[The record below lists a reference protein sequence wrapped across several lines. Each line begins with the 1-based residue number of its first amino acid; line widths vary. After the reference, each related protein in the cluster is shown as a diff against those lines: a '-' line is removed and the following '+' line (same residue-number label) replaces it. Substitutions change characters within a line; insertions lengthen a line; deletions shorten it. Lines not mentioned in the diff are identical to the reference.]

1 MIGVHE
7 PPFFRVPSGARV
19 VVDIERDR
27 PSNRRKYLI
36 AGGIVLVLLGGT
48 AALMRMKPAVTTIDR
63 TLLTFDTVSVGD
75 VIRDVRAPGTLVPEH
90 IRIIVAT
97 TGGRV
102 EALPLRPGAKV
113 DAGTTIVQLSNT
125 DVELSALQVQQQITQ
140 AYASMAQMRS
150 FQQQERITQQG
161 AVAQLRTQQLDA
173 DRTARVLDSL
183 DRRQLS
189 SKNEIAAAHE
199 RAQELS
205 MRYALE
211 QRRTEQT
218 KASATEQMRL
228 AQDQIDGLKRIQ
240 QAQQTRVTS
249 MRVNAGESGQL
260 QSLGSPQLELGQWVN
275 SGIELAR
282 VAKSDRLKAVLH
294 VPENLAKDVAVG
306 QPTTVDTHDGV
317 VPGHVISIDPAARG
331 GTVTIEVSLEGPL
344 PKGARADLTVDGAI
358 QIERL
363 AHVLHVG
370 RPAYGAAEGVIRLFR
385 VTPNTGEATRINVSV
400 GKASVNDI
408 VVLKGLARGDSV
420 IISDMSQML
429 TDARVRLK

>member
-1 MIGVHE
+1 MWWL
-7 PPFFRVPSGARV
+7 
-19 VVDIERDR
+19 VDIERDR
-27 PSNRRKYLI
+27 PSNRRKYV
-36 AGGIVLVLLGGT
+36 IVGAVVAAVILGT
-48 AALMRMKPAVTTIDR
+48 AALTRLKPAVTTLER
-63 TLLTFDTVSVGD
+63 SKLTFDTVSIGD

-90 IRIIVAT
+90 VRIIVAT

-102 EALPLRPGAKV
+102 EALPLRPGASV
-113 DAGTTIVQLSNT
+113 QAGTTIIQLSNT

-140 AYASMAQMRS
+140 AYASLAQMRS

-161 AVAQLRTQQLDA
+161 AVAQLRTQHLDA
-173 DRTARVLDSL
+173 ERTARVLDSL

-199 RAQELS
+199 RAQEIS
-205 MRYALE
+205 MRYELE
-211 QRRTEQT
+211 QRRAEQM
-218 KASATEQMRL
+218 KSSATEQLKL

-249 MRVNAGESGQL
+249 MRVTAGESGQL

-282 VAKSDRLKAVLH
+282 VAQSDRLKAVLR
-294 VPENLAKDVAVG
+294 VPENLAKDVTVG
-306 QPTTVDTHDGV
+306 QRTTVDTHDGV

-344 PKGARADLTVDGAI
+344 PKGARADLSIDGAI

-363 AHVLHVG
+363 SKVMHVG
-370 RPAYGAAEGVIRLFR
+370 RPAYGAAESEVRLFR
-385 VTPNTGEATRINVSV
+385 VVPNTGEATRVNVSV

-408 VVLKGLARGDSV
+408 VVLRGLSRGDSI

-429 TDARVRLK
+429 TEARVRLK

>member
-1 MIGVHE
+1 MWWL
-7 PPFFRVPSGARV
+7 
-19 VVDIERDR
+19 VDIERDR
-27 PSNRRKYLI
+27 PSNRRKYV
-36 AGGIVLVLLGGT
+36 IVGAVVAAVILGT
-48 AALMRMKPAVTTIDR
+48 AALTRMKPAVTTLER
-63 TLLTFDTVSVGD
+63 SKLTFDTVSIGD

-90 IRIIVAT
+90 VRIIVAT

-102 EALPLRPGAKV
+102 EALPLRPGASV
-113 DAGTTIVQLSNT
+113 QAGTTIIQLSNT

-140 AYASMAQMRS
+140 AYASLAQMRS

-161 AVAQLRTQQLDA
+161 AVAQLRTQHLDA
-173 DRTARVLDSL
+173 ERTARVLDSL

-199 RAQELS
+199 RAQEIS
-205 MRYALE
+205 MRYELE
-211 QRRTEQT
+211 QRRAEQM
-218 KASATEQMRL
+218 KSSATEQLKL

-249 MRVNAGESGQL
+249 MRVTAGESGQL

-282 VAKSDRLKAVLH
+282 VAQSDRLKAVLR
-294 VPENLAKDVAVG
+294 VPENLAKDVTVG
-306 QPTTVDTHDGV
+306 QRTTVDTHDGV

-344 PKGARADLTVDGAI
+344 PKGARADLSIDGAI

-363 AHVLHVG
+363 SKVMHVG
-370 RPAYGAAEGVIRLFR
+370 RPAYGAAESEVRLFR
-385 VTPNTGEATRINVSV
+385 VVPNTGEATRVNVSV

-408 VVLKGLARGDSV
+408 VVLRGLSRGDSI

-429 TDARVRLK
+429 TEARVRLK

>member
-1 MIGVHE
+1 
-7 PPFFRVPSGARV
+7 
-19 VVDIERDR
+19 VDIERDR
-27 PSNRRKYLI
+27 PSHKRKYLI
-36 AGGIVLVLLGGT
+36 AGACVVAVLLAT
-48 AALMRMKPAVTTIDR
+48 AALTRLKPAVTTLER
-63 TLLTFDTVSVGD
+63 SKLTFDTVSVGD
-75 VIRDVRAPGTLVPEH
+75 VIRDVRAPGTLAPEH
-90 IRIIVAT
+90 VRIIVAT

-113 DAGTTIVQLSNT
+113 EAGATIVLLSNT
-125 DVELSALQVQQQITQ
+125 DVELSALQVQQHLTQ
-140 AYASMAQMRS
+140 AYASKAQMRS
-150 FQQQERITQQG
+150 FQEQERITQQG
-161 AVAQLRTQQLDA
+161 AVAQMKTQHLDA
-173 DRTARVLDSL
+173 ERNARVLDSL

-189 SKNEIAAAHE
+189 SRNEIAAAHE

-205 MRYALE
+205 MRYDLE
-211 QRRTEQT
+211 QRRSAQMH
-218 KASATEQMRL
+218 ASAAEQLKL

-249 MRVNAGESGQL
+249 MRVTAGESGQL

-282 VAKSDRLKAVLH
+282 VATSDRLKAVLH

-306 QPTTVDTHDGV
+306 QKTTVDTHDGV

-344 PKGARADLTVDGAI
+344 PKGARADLSIDGAI

-363 AHVLHVG
+363 PNVMHVG
-370 RPAYGAAEGVIRLFR
+370 RPAYGAAESTIRLFR
-385 VTPNTGEATRINVSV
+385 VTPNKGEAERVNVDV

-408 VVLKGLARGDSV
+408 VVLRGLARGDS
-420 IISDMSQML
+420 IIVSDMSQLL
-429 TDARVRLK
+429 TESRVRLK